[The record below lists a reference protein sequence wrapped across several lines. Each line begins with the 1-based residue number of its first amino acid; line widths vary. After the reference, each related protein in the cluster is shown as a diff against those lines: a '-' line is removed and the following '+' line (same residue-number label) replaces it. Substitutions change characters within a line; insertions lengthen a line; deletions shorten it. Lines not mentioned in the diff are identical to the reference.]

1 MHEPVPSI
9 TQYQSPDL
17 IEAIV
22 YRDVD
27 PASDPRWR
35 DWGASSP
42 AEYGFWSSRACG
54 MTCLRMILRHR
65 GDDAPTLGQLMRD
78 GVDRG
83 AYELTSDGGVRGM
96 IYAPF
101 AAYVRDRFGL
111 DASVHPRLSV
121 EELLDELARG
131 RMVIASVHRE
141 IRRPERPAPGRG
153 GHLVLATG
161 YDGEH
166 IHLRNPSGHTADS
179 RRARLTPERFERFY
193 ASRGISVDLAT
204 EPGHSAG

>member
-27 PASDPRWR
+27 PAHDPRWR
-35 DWGASSP
+35 DWGADSP

-54 MTCLRMILRHR
+54 MTCLQMVLRHR
-65 GDDAPTLGQLMRD
+65 GDDAPSLGQLMRD

-101 AAYVRDRFGL
+101 AAYVRGRFGL
-111 DASVHPRLSV
+111 DASVHSRLSV
-121 EELLDELARG
+121 EGLLDELARG
-131 RMVIASVHRE
+131 RMVIVSVHRE

-153 GHLVLATG
+153 GHLVLAIG
-161 YDGEH
+161 YDGKR
-166 IHLRNPSGHTADS
+166 IHLRNPSGHTPES
-179 RRARLTPERFERFY
+179 RRAALTPESFEPFF
-193 ASRGISVDLAT
+193 ASRGISIDLA
-204 EPGHSAG
+204 SAGPGEA